1 MKKLLTSH
9 GGREKAKTHTHFRWG
24 QKDNIKGSDN
34 RKGNNRILKKKKKK
48 LGKHITA
55 HQKTLIRI
63 CVFLS
68 VIREKM

>member
-1 MKKLLTSH
+1 MGTKGQHK
-9 GGREKAKTHTHFRWG
+9 GG
-24 QKDNIKGSDN
+24 DN
-34 RKGNNRILKKKKKK
+34 RKGNNRILKKKKR

-68 VIREKM
+68 ELKKHELHKRFTDNITNSQY